1 MRKKTK
7 SPVSSI
13 FTAFLTGIILIYI
26 IPLSWREYWFQLI
39 RSGLFPRYLRS
50 SLAHSPADFLFSIV
64 FCILL
69 LVFLISVIVSIIRII
84 GAVTRARSGSDR
96 HAKARKVRKV
106 SGKVSVA
113 DEALHCSHKRGR
125 EKYLEQINGFLRSG
139 LIEKKEYDVLYQR
152 YLKLDIPD
160 DYH

>member
-13 FTAFLTGIILIYI
+13 FTAFLTGIILFYI
-26 IPLSWREYWFQLI
+26 IPWSWRDYWFQLI
-39 RSGLFPRYLRS
+39 RSGLFPRYLSS
-50 SLAHSPADFLFSIV
+50 SLAHSPADFIFSIV

-69 LVFLISVIVSIIRII
+69 LVFMISVIVSIVRII
-84 GAVTRARSGSDR
+84 SAIARARSASGSPAR
-96 HAKARKVRKV
+96 AQKARKVT
-106 SGKVSVA
+106 GKVTVA

-125 EKYLEQINGFLRSG
+125 EKYLEQIDGFLRSG

>member
-1 MRKKTK
+1 MRKKPK

-13 FTAFLTGIILIYI
+13 ITAFLTGIILFYI
-26 IPLSWREYWFQLI
+26 IPRSWRDYWFHLL
-39 RSGLFPRYLRS
+39 RAGLLPRYLS
-50 SLAHSPADFLFSIV
+50 ASLRHSPADFLFSIV

-69 LVFLISVIVSIIRII
+69 LIFSISVIVSVIRII
-84 GAVTRARSGSDR
+84 AAIVRAGSDSG
-96 HAKARKVRKV
+96 HPAGAKKMRKVN
-106 SGKVSVA
+106 GKVTAS